1 MKLAK
6 KIVGIVLAAVT
17 VLVALFTLILTIM
30 AFTAAID
37 LIDKAGSSMPE
48 YVATQVVGYIMG
60 GVVGIVVTIF
70 IAITGGKGLAAAI
83 KGKGEAIF
91 NRVVLN
97 VCYVFI
103 GVTAS
108 TIIALTN
115 MDVDQETGVKYMAW
129 AVVLL
134 MFVIAA
140 CVLGT
145 IGRRKVLGPVGSH
158 LTGGV
163 LLVIT
168 GFIMLLVLILS
179 GAVDE
184 LKYAKVASY
193 DSVDAVNGLLGAS
206 AGFAYVASIGTMG
219 FGVLNIVEGA
229 IARRNGTKPAEEPK
243 AEEPKAEEKVE
254 K

>member
-30 AFTAAID
+30 AFTAAFD
-37 LIDKAGSSMPE
+37 LISKVSGSMPE
-48 YVATQVVGYIMG
+48 YIAKQVVGYIMG
-60 GVVGIVVTIF
+60 GVVGLIVTIF

-83 KGKGEAIF
+83 KGKGEMIF

-108 TIIALTN
+108 TFIALAN
-115 MDVDQETGVKYMAW
+115 MDADQETGVKYMAW

-134 MFVIAA
+134 MLVIAA

-145 IGRRKVLGPVGSH
+145 IGRRKALGPVESH
-158 LTGGV
+158 LTAGI
-163 LLVIT
+163 LLAIT
-168 GFIMLLVLILS
+168 GVIMLLVLILS

-193 DSVDAVNGLLGAS
+193 DTVDAVDGLLGAS
-206 AGFAYVASIGTMG
+206 VGFAYVASVGTMA
-219 FGVLNIVEGA
+219 FGVLNIIEC
-229 IARRNGTKPAEEPK
+229 ILARRNGAKP